1 MRRLLFVSILVGGGV
16 ASARPR
22 VQVQEGNE
30 GATVVVDGVSRW
42 RGTEVTSPLAYDRGV
57 HAVAFTARN
66 RSGPELVVV
75 LLDGDAAGQ
84 MLSWPIPR
92 DTQAR
97 AVVWLGPSRI
107 AAGPSEFEPRVTASW
122 QLSSR

>member
-1 MRRLLFVSILVGGGV
+1 MRRLLVPLILIGGGV

-22 VQVQEGNE
+22 VQVDEGN
-30 GATVVVDGVSRW
+30 GDATLVVDGVARW
-42 RGTEVTSPLAYDRGV
+42 RGTQVTSPLSFDQGT
-57 HAVAFTARN
+57 HAVAFTART
-66 RSGPELVVV
+66 RTGPQLVVV

-84 MLSWPIPR
+84 MLSWPIPQG
-92 DTQAR
+92 TQAR